1 MGGGLAGLS
10 TAVELLDQVRRFWS
24 TPRHVRSFFACHF
37 VTLFNRESTCDFR
50 DIQLLPTECRT

>member
-24 TPRHVRSFFACHF
+24 IPRHVRSFFACHF
-37 VTLFNRESTCDFR
+37 VTLFNCEFTCDTREF
-50 DIQLLPTECRT
+50 QLLPAECRI